1 MKYCCECQVDEL
13 HKRIEIMEG
22 RYLKDR
28 NEKFA
33 QTLDEIKVCAN
44 KCLGFYRLRNIDVV
58 HDWEYILDIIERVEN
73 EK

>member
-1 MKYCCECQVDEL
+1 MEC
-13 HKRIEIMEG
+13 

-28 NEKFA
+28 NEKLEI
-33 QTLDEIKVCAN
+33 TLDEIKVCAN
-44 KCLGFYRLRNIDVV
+44 KCLGFYRLLNIDVA

>member
-1 MKYCCECQVDEL
+1 
-13 HKRIEIMEG
+13 MEG

-28 NEKFA
+28 NEKLEK
-33 QTLDEIKVCAN
+33 TLDEIKVCAN
-44 KCLGFYRLRNIDVV
+44 KCLGFYRLRNIDVA

>member
-1 MKYCCECQVDEL
+1 
-13 HKRIEIMEG
+13 MEG

-28 NEKFA
+28 NEKLEK
-33 QTLDEIKVCAN
+33 TLDEMNVCAN
-44 KCLGFYRLRNIDVV
+44 RCLVYYRLRNIDVA